1 MVGSPYVQPVL
12 LTLADALQRL
22 RDPNVLDSQS
32 MDTVLGE
39 MLNFESK
46 DEIETN
52 VDEFGSLE
60 AKV

>member
-1 MVGSPYVQPVL
+1 M
-12 LTLADALQRL
+12 LTLADAFQRL